1 MRILLKIALFPV
13 LAILVVGS
21 IILRFFTIISGTI
34 MNILSFLMASLLT
47 ILLIAGS
54 VELSAN
60 YPVYIVC
67 FLFSEFGLF
76 ALANLILDGV
86 DNITAKLISI

>member
-13 LAILVVGS
+13 IAILMVGS
-21 IILRFFTIISGTI
+21 IILRFFTVISGTI
-34 MNILSFLMASLLT
+34 LNILSFLMATLLT
-47 ILLIAGS
+47 ILLITGS
-54 VELSAN
+54 VEFSAN

-67 FLFSEFGLF
+67 FLCSEFGLF

-86 DNITAKLISI
+86 DNMTAKLIHI